1 MTYQKHCPSCFTL
14 KDAVAVCPQC
24 GFDES
29 TARSALFL
37 PYGTVLAG
45 QYRVGRVLGKPGS
58 FGITYQGW
66 DINLQQRVAIKEFL
80 PPDIAERVPRSADVA
95 VMEPEERQRFENGK
109 AAFLREARI
118 VAQLD
123 HPNVVRVR
131 TFFNAN
137 GTAYLVMDY
146 YDGMTMATYLAEK
159 QPSLAPELAIPV
171 MLPILDGLRYL
182 HARGLIHRDIKPNN
196 IYLATIGRAILLDF
210 GAARQA
216 TAEGDARSMSV
227 ALSGGYAPLEQYQR
241 RSSQGPWTDV
251 YGAAATLYRM
261 ITGHL
266 PPGTLDR
273 LADDPRPLARRAAAL
288 EGHSAQGTGIEA
300 RRSLPHRRGLH
311 AGAGAVHRRRPGRA
325 RARARGAPAQSAPG
339 PGPGPTLAAAA
350 NRRPRTRADPGCPTR
365 ATRPRAVARLAT
377 HRRTGAAGRGGR
389 LDHRLLSVAD
399 VSAAA
404 RSLQPGD
411 RPAGAEPA
419 GRHGP
424 GSSLATHRMR
434 QKPPD
439 TLRRPSCLTQ
449 RKPSRTAVAT

>member
-14 KDAVAVCPQC
+14 KDAVAVCPHC

-137 GTAYLVMDY
+137 GTAYLVMDH

-273 LADDPRPLARRAAAL
+273 LADDPLPTGPWPGVPPPLKAILLKALALKPEDRYPTAEAFMLALEQYIGAAPAERAPAHEAPPPNPPPAPPSPLLPIAAPEPAPIRAA
-288 EGHSAQGTGIEA
+288 
-300 RRSLPHRRGLH
+300 P
-311 AGAGAVHRRRPGRA
+311 RA
-325 RARARGAPAQSAPG
+325 PRG
-339 PGPGPTLAAAA
+339 PGPLPGWRRTVELALLAVGGALIIA
-350 NRRPRTRADPGCPTR
+350 FFLWLMFLRPPEAYSPATGQLAPNPPAVTARVRVSQPIECARSRPTR
-365 ATRPRAVARLAT
+365 C
-377 HRRTGAAGRGGR
+377 
-389 LDHRLLSVAD
+389 AD
-399 VSAAA
+399 LHA
-404 RSLQPGD
+404 
-411 RPAGAEPA
+411 
-419 GRHGP
+419 
-424 GSSLATHRMR
+424 
-434 QKPPD
+434 
-439 TLRRPSCLTQ
+439 
-449 RKPSRTAVAT
+449 

>member
-14 KDAVAVCPQC
+14 KDAVAVCPHC

-80 PPDIAERVPRSADVA
+80 PPDIAERVPHSADVA
-95 VMEPEERQRFENGK
+95 VMEPEERQSFENGK

-137 GTAYLVMDY
+137 GTAYLVMDH

-273 LADDPRPLARRAAAL
+273 LADDPLPTGPWPGVPPPLKAILLKALALKPEDRYPTAEAFMLALEQYTGAAPAERAPAHEAPPPNPPPAPPSPLLPIAAPEPAPIRAA
-288 EGHSAQGTGIEA
+288 
-300 RRSLPHRRGLH
+300 P
-311 AGAGAVHRRRPGRA
+311 RA
-325 RARARGAPAQSAPG
+325 PRG
-339 PGPGPTLAAAA
+339 PGPLPGWRRTVELALLAVGGALIIA
-350 NRRPRTRADPGCPTR
+350 FFLWLMFLRPPEAYSPATGQLAPNPPAVTARVRVSQPIECARSRPTR
-365 ATRPRAVARLAT
+365 C
-377 HRRTGAAGRGGR
+377 
-389 LDHRLLSVAD
+389 AD
-399 VSAAA
+399 LHA
-404 RSLQPGD
+404 
-411 RPAGAEPA
+411 
-419 GRHGP
+419 
-424 GSSLATHRMR
+424 
-434 QKPPD
+434 
-439 TLRRPSCLTQ
+439 
-449 RKPSRTAVAT
+449 

>member
-14 KDAVAVCPQC
+14 KDAVAVCPHC

-137 GTAYLVMDY
+137 GTAYLVMDH

-266 PPGTLDR
+266 PPGALDR
-273 LADDPRPLARRAAAL
+273 LADDPLPTGPWPGVPPPLKAILLKALALKPEDRYPTAEAFMLALEQYTGAAPAERAPAHEAPPPNPPPAPPSPLLPIAAPEPAPIRAA
-288 EGHSAQGTGIEA
+288 
-300 RRSLPHRRGLH
+300 P
-311 AGAGAVHRRRPGRA
+311 RA
-325 RARARGAPAQSAPG
+325 PRG
-339 PGPGPTLAAAA
+339 PGPLPGWRRTVELALLAVGGALIIA
-350 NRRPRTRADPGCPTR
+350 FFLWLMFLRPPEAYSPATGQLAPNPPAVTARVRVSQPIECARSRPTR
-365 ATRPRAVARLAT
+365 C
-377 HRRTGAAGRGGR
+377 
-389 LDHRLLSVAD
+389 AD
-399 VSAAA
+399 LHA
-404 RSLQPGD
+404 
-411 RPAGAEPA
+411 
-419 GRHGP
+419 
-424 GSSLATHRMR
+424 
-434 QKPPD
+434 
-439 TLRRPSCLTQ
+439 
-449 RKPSRTAVAT
+449 

>member
-45 QYRVGRVLGKPGS
+45 QYRVGRVLGKPGG

-80 PPDIAERVPRSADVA
+80 PPDIAERVPHSADVA
-95 VMEPEERQRFENGK
+95 VMEPEERQSFENGK

-266 PPGTLDR
+266 PPGALDR
-273 LADDPRPLARRAAAL
+273 LADDPLPTGPWPGVPPALKTLLLKALALKPEDRYPTAEAFMLAL
-288 EGHSAQGTGIEA
+288 EQYT
-300 RRSLPHRRGLH
+300 
-311 AGAGAVHRRRPGRA
+311 GAVPAERAPAHEAPPPNPPPAPPPPLLPPPAPQAPPAKPPPRAPQSPKPLPGWRRTVELALLAVGGALIIAFFLWLMFLRPPEAYSPATGQLAPTPPAVTA
-325 RARARGAPAQSAPG
+325 RA
-339 PGPGPTLAAAA
+339 
-350 NRRPRTRADPGCPTR
+350 
-365 ATRPRAVARLAT
+365 
-377 HRRTGAAGRGGR
+377 
-389 LDHRLLSVAD
+389 
-399 VSAAA
+399 
-404 RSLQPGD
+404 
-411 RPAGAEPA
+411 
-419 GRHGP
+419 
-424 GSSLATHRMR
+424 
-434 QKPPD
+434 
-439 TLRRPSCLTQ
+439 
-449 RKPSRTAVAT
+449 

>member
-14 KDAVAVCPQC
+14 KDAVAVCPHC

-137 GTAYLVMDY
+137 GTAYLVMDH

-273 LADDPRPLARRAAAL
+273 LADDPLPTGPWPGVPPPLKAILLKALALKPEDRYPTAEAFMLALEQYTGAAPAERAPAHEAPPPNPPPAPPSPLLPIAAPEPAPIRAA
-288 EGHSAQGTGIEA
+288 
-300 RRSLPHRRGLH
+300 P
-311 AGAGAVHRRRPGRA
+311 RA
-325 RARARGAPAQSAPG
+325 PRG
-339 PGPGPTLAAAA
+339 PGPLPGWRRTVELALLAVGGALIIA
-350 NRRPRTRADPGCPTR
+350 FFLWLMFLRPPEAYSPATGQLAPNPPAVTARVRVSQPIECARSRPTR
-365 ATRPRAVARLAT
+365 C
-377 HRRTGAAGRGGR
+377 
-389 LDHRLLSVAD
+389 AD
-399 VSAAA
+399 LHA
-404 RSLQPGD
+404 
-411 RPAGAEPA
+411 
-419 GRHGP
+419 
-424 GSSLATHRMR
+424 
-434 QKPPD
+434 
-439 TLRRPSCLTQ
+439 
-449 RKPSRTAVAT
+449 

>member
-14 KDAVAVCPQC
+14 KDAVAVCPHC

-45 QYRVGRVLGKPGS
+45 QYRVGRVLGKPGG

-80 PPDIAERVPRSADVA
+80 PPDIAERVPHSADVA
-95 VMEPEERQRFENGK
+95 VMEPEERQSFENGK

-273 LADDPRPLARRAAAL
+273 LADDPLPTGPWPGVPPPLKAILLKALALKPEDRYPTAEAFMLALEQYTGAAPAERAPAHEAPPPNPPPAPPSPLLPIAAPEPAPIRAA
-288 EGHSAQGTGIEA
+288 
-300 RRSLPHRRGLH
+300 P
-311 AGAGAVHRRRPGRA
+311 RA
-325 RARARGAPAQSAPG
+325 PRG
-339 PGPGPTLAAAA
+339 PGPLPGWRRTVELALLAVGGALIIA
-350 NRRPRTRADPGCPTR
+350 FFLWLMFLRPPEAYSPATGQLAPNPPAVTARVRVSQPIECARSRPTR
-365 ATRPRAVARLAT
+365 C
-377 HRRTGAAGRGGR
+377 
-389 LDHRLLSVAD
+389 AD
-399 VSAAA
+399 LHA
-404 RSLQPGD
+404 
-411 RPAGAEPA
+411 
-419 GRHGP
+419 
-424 GSSLATHRMR
+424 
-434 QKPPD
+434 
-439 TLRRPSCLTQ
+439 
-449 RKPSRTAVAT
+449 

>member
-14 KDAVAVCPQC
+14 KDAVAVCPHC

-137 GTAYLVMDY
+137 GTAYLVMDH

-182 HARGLIHRDIKPNN
+182 HARGLIHRDIKPDN

-273 LADDPRPLARRAAAL
+273 LADDPLPTGPWPGVPPPLKAILLKALALKPEDRYPTAEAFMLALEQYTGAAPAERAPAHEAPPPNPPPAPPSPLLPIAAPEPAPIRAA
-288 EGHSAQGTGIEA
+288 
-300 RRSLPHRRGLH
+300 P
-311 AGAGAVHRRRPGRA
+311 RA
-325 RARARGAPAQSAPG
+325 PRG
-339 PGPGPTLAAAA
+339 PGPLPGWRRTVELALLAVGGALIIA
-350 NRRPRTRADPGCPTR
+350 FFLWLMFLRPPEAYSPATGQLAPNPPAVTARVRVSQPIECARSRPTR
-365 ATRPRAVARLAT
+365 C
-377 HRRTGAAGRGGR
+377 
-389 LDHRLLSVAD
+389 AD
-399 VSAAA
+399 LHA
-404 RSLQPGD
+404 
-411 RPAGAEPA
+411 
-419 GRHGP
+419 
-424 GSSLATHRMR
+424 
-434 QKPPD
+434 
-439 TLRRPSCLTQ
+439 
-449 RKPSRTAVAT
+449 

>member
-14 KDAVAVCPQC
+14 KDAVAVCPHC

-137 GTAYLVMDY
+137 GTAYLVMDH
-146 YDGMTMATYLAEK
+146 YDGMTMATYLTEK

-273 LADDPRPLARRAAAL
+273 LADDPLPTGPWPGVPPPLKAILLKALALKPEDRYPTAEAFMLALEQYTGAAPAERAPAHEAPPPNPPPAPPSPLLPIAAPEPAPIRAA
-288 EGHSAQGTGIEA
+288 
-300 RRSLPHRRGLH
+300 P
-311 AGAGAVHRRRPGRA
+311 RA
-325 RARARGAPAQSAPG
+325 PRG
-339 PGPGPTLAAAA
+339 PGPLPGWRRTVELALLAVGGALIIA
-350 NRRPRTRADPGCPTR
+350 FFLWLMFLRPPEAYSPATGQLAPNPPAVTARVRVSQPIECARSRPTR
-365 ATRPRAVARLAT
+365 CADLRA
-377 HRRTGAAGRGGR
+377 
-389 LDHRLLSVAD
+389 
-399 VSAAA
+399 
-404 RSLQPGD
+404 
-411 RPAGAEPA
+411 
-419 GRHGP
+419 
-424 GSSLATHRMR
+424 
-434 QKPPD
+434 
-439 TLRRPSCLTQ
+439 
-449 RKPSRTAVAT
+449 

>member
-14 KDAVAVCPQC
+14 KDAVAVCPHC

-137 GTAYLVMDY
+137 GTAYLVMDH

-182 HARGLIHRDIKPNN
+182 HARGLIHRDIKPDN

-273 LADDPRPLARRAAAL
+273 LADDPLPTGPWPGVPPPLKAILLKALALKPEDRYPTAEAFMRALEQYTGAAPAERAPAHEAPPPNPPPAPPSPLLPIAAPEPAPIRAA
-288 EGHSAQGTGIEA
+288 
-300 RRSLPHRRGLH
+300 P
-311 AGAGAVHRRRPGRA
+311 RA
-325 RARARGAPAQSAPG
+325 PRG
-339 PGPGPTLAAAA
+339 PGPLPGWRRTVELALLAVGGALIIA
-350 NRRPRTRADPGCPTR
+350 FFLWLMFLRPPEAYSPATGQLAPNPPAVTARVRVSQPIECARSRPTR
-365 ATRPRAVARLAT
+365 C
-377 HRRTGAAGRGGR
+377 
-389 LDHRLLSVAD
+389 AD
-399 VSAAA
+399 LHA
-404 RSLQPGD
+404 
-411 RPAGAEPA
+411 
-419 GRHGP
+419 
-424 GSSLATHRMR
+424 
-434 QKPPD
+434 
-439 TLRRPSCLTQ
+439 
-449 RKPSRTAVAT
+449 